1 MANPVRILFLQDTVL
16 KQSTEQASQLPSN
29 MRQNIPAGT
38 CLVLQSY
45 GGPDNTKHYK
55 IGLKSL
61 QFKGF
66 TSWYVFSEHVEISD
80 QPLVPVPSVASVVA
94 KQTDKSVVQ
103 IIVDKQTIPSQ
114 GAFLKIV
121 FNVDTIIK
129 RTPVDAKLLN
139 DNAKQ
144 LIPAGTEL
152 PIATNRPDAN
162 NTVKLIV
169 DRSHVKFNLQ
179 SMEIK
184 GFNQDWFA
192 FFEHA
197 GIQRLG

>member
-61 QFKGF
+61 QLKGF
-66 TSWYVFSEHVEISD
+66 TTWYIFSEHVEIAD
-80 QPLVPVPSVASVVA
+80 QPLVPVQSVASVVS
-94 KQTDKSVVQ
+94 KQTEKSVVK
-103 IIVDKQTIPSQ
+103 IIVDKQTIPAQ
-114 GAFLKIV
+114 GAFLKMV

-129 RTPVDAKLLN
+129 RTPVDGKLLN

-144 LIPAGTEL
+144 SIPAGTEL
-152 PIATNRPDAN
+152 PLATNRPDAN

-169 DRSHVKFNLQ
+169 DRSHVKFNLKDI
-179 SMEIK
+179 EIK
-184 GFNQDWFA
+184 GFNQNWFA

-197 GIQRLG
+197 GIQRIG

>member
-1 MANPVRILFLQDTVL
+1 MANPVRILFLQDTLL

-66 TSWYVFSEHVEISD
+66 TTWYVFSEHVEISD
-80 QPLVPVPSVASVVA
+80 QPLVPVTTVASVVSQ
-94 KQTDKSVVQ
+94 QTDKSVVK
-103 IIVDKQTIPSQ
+103 IIVDKQTIPAQ
-114 GAFLKIV
+114 GAFLKMV

-129 RTPVDAKLLN
+129 RTPVDGKLLN
-139 DNAKQ
+139 DSAKQ
-144 LIPAGTEL
+144 SIPAGTEL
-152 PIATNRPDAN
+152 AIATNRPDAN

-179 SMEIK
+179 DIEVK
-184 GFNQDWFA
+184 GFNQNWFA
-192 FFEHA
+192 FIEHA
-197 GIQRLG
+197 GIQRIG